1 MIACITQ
8 ERLAMREIDG
18 AGDPASQSV
27 KLPGFTLIEL
37 LVVIAI
43 IAILAALLLP
53 ALSQAKSAGQSAACK
68 SNLHQIGLALN
79 LYTSD
84 FQKYPLAA
92 TGDGTTQFSLWDAK
106 LLPFAA
112 SNHSL
117 FVCPADKLAPKWT
130 NNVRLPQR
138 NPSYG
143 YNIAGSG
150 RYPAAGASLGLDG
163 GFDNRRP
170 ATYLSENQVKAPS
183 DMIAVADCKPK
194 SGGGDNDLDDIFPVN
209 LLAELAA
216 RHNRG
221 ENIVFC
227 DGHVEYAKI
236 VLWLQKI
243 DRARQRWNNDNEPHR
258 ETWPNNY

>member
-1 MIACITQ
+1 
-8 ERLAMREIDG
+8 MRGIDG
-18 AGDPASQSV
+18 TGDPASQSV

-53 ALSQAKSAGQSAACK
+53 VLSQAKNAGRSTACK

-84 FQKYPLAA
+84 FQRYPLAA
-92 TGDGTTQFSLWDAK
+92 TSDRMPPFSLWDAK

-112 SNHSL
+112 SNRNL

-163 GFDNRRP
+163 GFDNRSP
-170 ATYLSENQVKAPS
+170 GTYLSENQVRAPS

-227 DGHVEYAKI
+227 DGHVEYAKN
-236 VLWLQKI
+236 VLWLQKS
-243 DRARQRWNNDNEPHR
+243 DRARQQWNNDNEPHR
-258 ETWPNNY
+258 ETWPNNN

>member
-1 MIACITQ
+1 
-8 ERLAMREIDG
+8 MRGIDE
-18 AGDPASQSV
+18 ASDPAPQSV

-53 ALSQAKSAGQSAACK
+53 ALSQAKNAGKSAACK
-68 SNLHQIGLALN
+68 SNLHQIGLALS

-84 FQKYPLAA
+84 FQRYPLAA
-92 TGDGTTQFSLWDAK
+92 TSDRMPPFSLWDAK
-106 LLPFAA
+106 LLPFAS
-112 SNHSL
+112 SNRNL

-130 NNVRLPQR
+130 NNVGIPQR

-143 YNIAGSG
+143 YNIVGSG

-163 GFDNRRP
+163 GFDNRSP
-170 ATYLSENQVKAPS
+170 ATYLSENQVRAPS

-227 DGHVEYAKI
+227 DGHVEYAKN
-236 VLWLQKI
+236 VLWLQKS

-258 ETWPNNY
+258 ETWPNNN